1 MEKIVCFGE
10 VLWDCLPKGLFLGG
24 APFNAAC
31 HLRKLGCRPVV
42 ISAVGDD
49 FLGEETLQ
57 RAQAQRLDTFAF
69 AVKKGLRTGVAKVVL
84 DAAGS
89 ASYVF
94 PEPCAWD
101 RIELDE
107 AARSELGTASAIL
120 FGSLAA
126 RSERNHEQLDS
137 ILSETHA
144 LRIFDVNL
152 RPPHDDRE
160 AVLAL
165 AQKADVLK
173 LNEDE
178 LAFLTERSFALGELE
193 SAIRAVVDLTGVR
206 KVCVTLGSEGAAYFD
221 GRRLIRAESPP
232 VEVSDTIGAGD
243 SFTAALTAG
252 LVHGDD
258 PQELL
263 ERACKLGAYVASCD
277 GAIPDYDPAELLD

>member
-57 RAQAQRLDTFAF
+57 RAQAQGLDTFAI
-69 AVKKGLRTGVAKVVL
+69 AMKKGLRTGVAKVVL
-84 DAAGS
+84 DASGS

-107 AARSELGTASAIL
+107 VARNELTSASAIL

-126 RSERNHEQLDS
+126 RSERNAEQIDS

-160 AVLAL
+160 TVLAL

-173 LNEDE
+173 LNEHE
-178 LAFLTERSFALGELE
+178 LAFLAGRDFSPEGLE
-193 SAIRAVVDLTGVR
+193 ETIRAVIDLTGVR
-206 KVCVTLGSEGAAYFD
+206 KVCVTLGGAGAAYFD
-221 GRRLIRAESPP
+221 GRWLITAESPP
-232 VEVSDTIGAGD
+232 VEVRDTIGAGD
-243 SFTAALTAG
+243 AFTAAFTAG
-252 LVHGDD
+252 LVRGDA
-258 PQELL
+258 PQDLL
-263 ERACKLGAYVASCD
+263 ERACRLGAYVASCD
-277 GAIPDYDPAELLD
+277 GAIPDYEPAELLV

>member
-57 RAQAQRLDTFAF
+57 RAQAQGLDTFAF
-69 AVKKGLRTGVAKVVL
+69 AVKKGLRTGVAKVEL
-84 DAAGS
+84 DASGS

-101 RIELDE
+101 RIELNE
-107 AARSELGTASAIL
+107 AARNELTTASAIL

-126 RSERNHEQLDS
+126 RSERNAEQLDS

-152 RPPHDDRE
+152 RPPHDDR
-160 AVLAL
+160 ATVLAL

-178 LAFLTERSFALGELE
+178 LAFLAEQDFGPGELE
-193 SAIRAVVDLTGVR
+193 AAIKAVMEKTGTR
-206 KVCVTLGSEGAAYFD
+206 KICVTLGGEGAAYYD
-221 GRRLIRAESPP
+221 GRRLIQAKSPP
-232 VEVSDTIGAGD
+232 VEVRDTVGAGD

-252 LVHGDD
+252 LVRGDD

-277 GAIPDYDPAELLD
+277 GAIPDYDPAELLA

>member
-31 HLRKLGCRPVV
+31 HLRKLGCRPIV

-57 RAQAQRLDTFAF
+57 RAQAQGLDTFAF
-69 AVKKGLRTGVAKVVL
+69 GIKKGLRTGVAKVVL
-84 DAAGS
+84 DDKGS

-101 RIELDE
+101 RIEISDS
-107 AARSELGTASAIL
+107 ARAELSSASAIL

-126 RSERNHEQLDS
+126 RSELNAELIDS

-152 RPPHDDRE
+152 RPPHDDRKT
-160 AVLAL
+160 VLAL

-173 LNEDE
+173 VNEDE
-178 LAFLTERSFALGELE
+178 LAVLAGKPFSPDDLE
-193 SAIRAVVDLTGVR
+193 DAVKAVIDNTGVR
-206 KVCVTLGSEGAAYFD
+206 KLCVTLGSKGAAFYD
-221 GRRLIRAESPP
+221 GRRLLTAESPP
-232 VEVSDTIGAGD
+232 VEVRDTIGA
-243 SFTAALTAG
+243 
-252 LVHGDD
+252 
-258 PQELL
+258 
-263 ERACKLGAYVASCD
+263 
-277 GAIPDYDPAELLD
+277 

>member
-31 HLRKLGCRPVV
+31 HLRRLGCRPVM

-49 FLGEETLQ
+49 FLGEEALL
-57 RAQAQRLDTFAF
+57 RAQAQGLDTFAF
-69 AVKKGLRTGVAKVVL
+69 TVKKGLRTGVAKVVL
-84 DAAGS
+84 DDSGC

-101 RIELDE
+101 RIELGE
-107 AARSELGTASAIL
+107 AARNELTTANAIL

-126 RSERNHEQLDS
+126 RSERNAEQLDS

-152 RPPHDDRE
+152 RPPHDDLE
-160 AVLAL
+160 TVLEL

-173 LNEDE
+173 VNETE
-178 LAFLTERSFALGELE
+178 LAVLSGRPFDSGDLE
-193 SAIRAVVDLTGVR
+193 GAIRAVVERTHVR
-206 KVCVTLGSEGAAYFD
+206 KVCVTLGGEGAAYFD
-221 GRRLIRAESPP
+221 GRRLLRAEAPL
-232 VEVSDTIGAGD
+232 VQVRDTVGAGD
-243 SFTAALTAG
+243 SFTAAFTAG
-252 LVHGDD
+252 LVRGDA
-258 PQELL
+258 PQETL
-263 ERACKLGAYVASCD
+263 ERACRLGAYVASCD
-277 GAIPDYDPAELLD
+277 GATPEYDPAEVLG